1 MLNKEREREKPNI
14 QLTLN
19 YGLSSKEVRYSE
31 IKASPDWQEIES
43 LLMKGHQVLLYC
55 SQDSESEDVR
65 VSLAGY
71 HSAYLKVDISQISF
85 STGSGGWLI
94 TAKVTN
100 SK

>member
-1 MLNKEREREKPNI
+1 MFKEKLNS

-31 IKASPDWQEIES
+31 IKASSDWPEIES
-43 LLMKGHQVLLYC
+43 LLMKDHIVLLCC

-65 VSLAGY
+65 VSLVGY
-71 HSAYLKVDISQISF
+71 HCAYLKADISQISF
-85 STGSGGWLI
+85 SIGSGSWLI
-94 TAKVTN
+94 TAKIAS